1 MEESKWVILRL
12 KSYWHLIALSLL
24 GSLLEAG
31 GTAGITLVVKSLVDR
46 VFILKE
52 IEEVFKTTLLLM
64 GFVVLSQAGNF
75 MVRFFSS
82 LYTELEMKRLRQEAF
97 RKLLRADYSAF
108 MGISAGEF
116 ASRVIS
122 DMNLYR
128 NLIGVYAI
136 KLIKEP
142 VVVLF
147 LLGVLIY
154 RDWILTLSLGVLL
167 PVLFLAVRYF
177 GAKRGKHI
185 KRAQEG
191 YARVADRL
199 FSSFSGFDS
208 IRSFKAQLF
217 FEKLFDQLNSVL
229 FRSSLRSEVYFA
241 LNSVFNYTFGYL
253 VVALV
258 VLYGGYRI
266 AEGSLTPGDFI
277 SYLTALVFL
286 QNPLMEVQKGM
297 MELRSSLPVIRRIRE
312 ILNLREEEEG
322 TYPLGGLKEGLQIE
336 GLTVRFGEVELL
348 KNLNLNIQKGERV
361 GIMGDTGAGKSTLLR
376 VLAGLVPYEGSV
388 KVDGLELRD
397 IRREDLREHFLLLS
411 QDAFVFP
418 GTVRENLII
427 AGEEEESRLWESLR
441 LAGCDFVKSLDQEV
455 SPASLSGGERQRLAL
470 ARVFLKSPQVLLL
483 DEVTSALDA
492 RKEEEVLNNLFTHFE
507 GKTLLLVAHRFSNL
521 LRCDRVLVFKN
532 GTLVFDGPP
541 RKAIEF
547 FLQSP

>member
-1 MEESKWVILRL
+1 MEDIKWVIFRLR
-12 KSYWHLIALSLL
+12 SYWYLIALSLL
-24 GSLLEAG
+24 GSVLEAG

-46 VFILKE
+46 VFILKNM
-52 IEEVFKTTLLLM
+52 EEVFRTTLFLM
-64 GFVVLSQAGNF
+64 GFVILSQAGNF
-75 MVRFFSS
+75 MVKFFSS

-97 RKLLRADYSAF
+97 HRLLRAEYSAF

-128 NLIGVYAI
+128 NLIGAYTI

-147 LLGVLIY
+147 LLGVLLY
-154 RDWILTLSLGVLL
+154 RDWLLTVSLGVLL
-167 PVLFLAVRYF
+167 PVLFVAVRYF

-185 KRAQEG
+185 KRAQES
-191 YARVADRL
+191 YAGVADRL

-208 IRSFKAQLF
+208 IRSFKAQIF
-217 FEKLFDQLNSVL
+217 FERLFDRLNDAL

-258 VLYGGYRI
+258 VLYGSYRI
-266 AEGSLTPGDFI
+266 AEGDLTPGDFI

-286 QNPLMEVQKGM
+286 QNPLVETQKGM
-297 MELRSSLPVIRRIRE
+297 MELRSSLPVIRRIRD
-312 ILNLREEEEG
+312 ILSLKEEQDGTYSISGLREG
-322 TYPLGGLKEGLQIE
+322 IRIE
-336 GLTVRFGEVELL
+336 GLTVRSGDVELL
-348 KNLNLNIQKGERV
+348 KGVSLYIRRGEKV
-361 GIMGDTGAGKSTLLR
+361 GVMGDTGAGKSTLLR
-376 VLAGLVPYEGSV
+376 VLAGLIPYEGSV
-388 KVDGLELRD
+388 KVDGVELRD
-397 IRREDLREHFLLLS
+397 IKKEDLREHFLFLS

-418 GTVRENLII
+418 GTVRENLLI
-427 AGEEEESRLWESLR
+427 AGEDRENRLWESLR
-441 LAGCDFVKSLDQEV
+441 LAGCDFVKSLEQEV

-470 ARVFLKSPQVLLL
+470 ARVFLKFPQVLLL
-483 DEVTSALDA
+483 DEITSALDA
-492 RKEEEVLNNLFTHFE
+492 KKEEEVLNNLFSYFE
-507 GKTLLLVAHRFSNL
+507 GKTILLVAHRFSNL
-521 LRCDRVLVFKN
+521 LRCDRVLVFRN